1 MVADKSNNKTLDQY
15 ESALD
20 RLHARCRK
28 KKISIAGLAR
38 QIGCSR
44 PAIYF
49 ALEKP
54 DRYSNVAAAMEEIL
68 K

>member
-28 KKISIAGLAR
+28 KKISASLVWLAR
-38 QIGCSR
+38 SAVRGPQSTS
-44 PAIYF
+44 P
-49 ALEKP
+49 
-54 DRYSNVAAAMEEIL
+54 
-68 K
+68 